1 MMTTKMRMGFRVF
14 KYSLK
19 ECKNQFV
26 TAGRLVTVL
35 DMRPSTTNT
44 LTNKRATKITAH
56 IKTTLLLITRMQLT
70 GQDGKRAQ
78 TLIATMTPTSP
89 DAHGNACGLVAQTII
104 RTGHHAQDN
113 DPL

>member
-1 MMTTKMRMGFRVF
+1 MDHIRG
-14 KYSLK
+14 SNL
-19 ECKNQFV
+19 
-26 TAGRLVTVL
+26 TA
-35 DMRPSTTNT
+35 
-44 LTNKRATKITAH
+44 
-56 IKTTLLLITRMQLT
+56 

-89 DAHGNACGLVAQTII
+89 DAHGNAYGLVAQTLI